1 MNNQEKRKIWFVR
14 HAQSEYNKK
23 HLFTGWHNPDLTE
36 KGIGAARELKNDL
49 SSVDFDYVYSSPL
62 KRAAETASLI
72 VDGRYEINYDDR
84 LKERSYGDWSGLNK
98 SEIKEQVGEELFL
111 SARRGWSTKPP
122 NGESLEDVS
131 SRVSS
136 FLEALPLSGNI
147 LIVSHGNTIRAISVL
162 LGINR
167 KEDISSYEI
176 MTGSFLL
183 VEQ

>member
-1 MNNQEKRKIWFVR
+1 MSNQGKRKIWFVR

-23 HLFTGWHNPDLTE
+23 HLFTGWHNPNLTE
-36 KGIGAARELKNDL
+36 KGVGAARELKSDL
-49 SSVDFDYVYSSPL
+49 SSVDFDHVFSSPL
-62 KRAAETASLI
+62 KRAADTASLI
-72 VDGRYEINYDDR
+72 VEGRYEIKFDDR

-98 SEIKEQVGEELFL
+98 SEIKEKVGEELFL

-136 FLEALPLSGNI
+136 FLETLPLSGNI

-162 LGINR
+162 LGINN

-176 MTGSFLL
+176 KTGSYLL
-183 VEQ
+183 VE

>member
-1 MNNQEKRKIWFVR
+1 MSNQGKRKIWFVR

-23 HLFTGWHNPDLTE
+23 HLFTGWHNPNLTE
-36 KGIGAARELKNDL
+36 KGVGAARELKSDL
-49 SSVDFDYVYSSPL
+49 SSVDFDHVFSSPL
-62 KRAAETASLI
+62 KRAADTASLI
-72 VDGRYEINYDDR
+72 VEGRYEIKFDDR

-98 SEIKEQVGEELFL
+98 SEIKEKVGEELFL

-136 FLEALPLSGNI
+136 FLETLPLSGNI

-162 LGINR
+162 LGINN
-167 KEDISSYEI
+167 KEDISSYELK
-176 MTGSFLL
+176 TGSYLL
-183 VEQ
+183 VE

>member
-1 MNNQEKRKIWFVR
+1 MNNQAKRKMWFVR

-36 KGIGAARELKNDL
+36 KGINVAKELKNDL
-49 SSVDFDYVYSSPL
+49 SSVDFDYVFSSPL

-72 VDGRYEINYDDR
+72 VDGHYEIKYDDR

-98 SEIKEQVGEELFL
+98 SEIKDQVGEELFL

-136 FLEALPLSGNI
+136 FLESLPLSGNI
-147 LIVSHGNTIRAISVL
+147 LVVSHGNTIRAISVL
-162 LGINR
+162 LGINK

-183 VEQ
+183 VE

>member
-1 MNNQEKRKIWFVR
+1 MSNQEKRKIWFVR

-36 KGIGAARELKNDL
+36 KGVGAARELKNDL
-49 SSVDFDYVYSSPL
+49 SSVDFDHVFSSPL
-62 KRAAETASLI
+62 KRAADTASLI
-72 VDGRYEINYDDR
+72 VEGRYEIKYDDR

-98 SEIKEQVGEELFL
+98 TEIKEKVGEELFL

-136 FLEALPLSGNI
+136 FLETLPLSGNI

-167 KEDISSYEI
+167 KEDVSSYEI
-176 MTGSFLL
+176 MTGSYLL
-183 VEQ
+183 VE

>member
-1 MNNQEKRKIWFVR
+1 M
-14 HAQSEYNKK
+14 
-23 HLFTGWHNPDLTE
+23 
-36 KGIGAARELKNDL
+36 
-49 SSVDFDYVYSSPL
+49 SSVDFDYVFSSPL

-72 VDGRYEINYDDR
+72 VDGHYEIKYDDR

-98 SEIKEQVGEELFL
+98 SEIKDQVGEELFL

-131 SRVSS
+131 SRVSN
-136 FLEALPLSGNI
+136 FLETLPLSGN
-147 LIVSHGNTIRAISVL
+147 LLVVSHGNTIRAISVL
-162 LGINR
+162 LGINK

-183 VEQ
+183 VE

>member
-1 MNNQEKRKIWFVR
+1 MNNQGKRKIWFVR

-23 HLFTGWHNPDLTE
+23 HLFTGWHDPDLTA
-36 KGIGAARELKNDL
+36 KGVDAARELKNDL
-49 SSVDFDYVYSSPL
+49 SSVDFDYVFSSPL
-62 KRAAETASLI
+62 KRAAKTASLI
-72 VDGRYEINYDDR
+72 VDGRYEIKYDDR

-131 SRVSS
+131 SRVSN
-136 FLEALPLSGNI
+136 FLETLPLSGN
-147 LIVSHGNTIRAISVL
+147 LLVVSHGNTIRAISVL
-162 LGINR
+162 LGINK

-183 VEQ
+183 VE

>member
-1 MNNQEKRKIWFVR
+1 M
-14 HAQSEYNKK
+14 
-23 HLFTGWHNPDLTE
+23 HNLNTTKSIFLQVGTTPDLTE
-36 KGIGAARELKNDL
+36 KGVNAARELKNDL

-72 VDGRYEINYDDR
+72 VDGRFEIKFDDR

-136 FLEALPLSGNI
+136 FLETLPLSGN
-147 LIVSHGNTIRAISVL
+147 LLVVSHGNTIRAISVL
-162 LGINR
+162 LGINK

-183 VEQ
+183 VE

>member
-1 MNNQEKRKIWFVR
+1 MYKR
-14 HAQSEYNKK
+14 Q
-23 HLFTGWHNPDLTE
+23 
-36 KGIGAARELKNDL
+36 
-49 SSVDFDYVYSSPL
+49 PL

-72 VDGRYEINYDDR
+72 VDSRYEIKYDDR

-131 SRVSS
+131 NRVSS
-136 FLEALPLSGNI
+136 FLEILPLSGN
-147 LIVSHGNTIRAISVL
+147 LLVVSHGNTIRAISVL
-162 LGINR
+162 LGINK

-183 VEQ
+183 VE

>member
-1 MNNQEKRKIWFVR
+1 MSNKAKRKTWFVR

-36 KGIGAARELKNDL
+36 KGVRAARDLRNDL
-49 SSVDFDYVYSSPL
+49 SSVDFDYVFSSPL

-72 VDGRYEINYDDR
+72 VDGRYEIKYDDR

-111 SARRGWSTKPP
+111 SARRGWNTKPP

-131 SRVSS
+131 NRVSS
-136 FLEALPLSGNI
+136 FIETLPLSGNI
-147 LIVSHGNTIRAISVL
+147 LVVSHGNTIRAISVL
-162 LGINR
+162 LGINK

-183 VEQ
+183 VE

>member
-1 MNNQEKRKIWFVR
+1 MNNLGKRKIWFVR

-23 HLFTGWHNPDLTE
+23 HLFTGWHDPDLSE
-36 KGIGAARELKNDL
+36 KGVYAARELKNDL
-49 SSVDFDYVYSSPL
+49 SSVDFDYVFSSPL

-72 VDGRYEINYDDR
+72 VDGRFEIKYDDR

-136 FLEALPLSGNI
+136 FIETLPLSGN
-147 LIVSHGNTIRAISVL
+147 LLVVSHGNTIRAISVL
-162 LGINR
+162 LGINK

-176 MTGSFLL
+176 RTGSFLL
-183 VEQ
+183 VE

>member
-1 MNNQEKRKIWFVR
+1 
-14 HAQSEYNKK
+14 
-23 HLFTGWHNPDLTE
+23 
-36 KGIGAARELKNDL
+36 L
-49 SSVDFDYVYSSPL
+49 SSIDFDYVFSSPL

-72 VDGRYEINYDDR
+72 IDGRYEVKYDDR

-98 SEIKEQVGEELFL
+98 SEIKELVGEELFL

-131 SRVSS
+131 IRVSS
-136 FLEALPLSGNI
+136 FLDSLPLSGNI

-162 LGINR
+162 LGINK

-183 VEQ
+183 VE

>member
-1 MNNQEKRKIWFVR
+1 MTRSLWFVR

-23 HLFTGWHNPDLTE
+23 KLFTGWHDPSLTDH
-36 KGIGAARELKNDL
+36 GVTMAQELKKE
-49 SSVDFDYVYSSPL
+49 VDSETFTHVYSSPL
-62 KRAAETASLI
+62 QRAYQTAKILVDEKRII
-72 VDGRYEINYDDR
+72 VDDR
-84 LKERSYGDWSGLNK
+84 IKERSYGDWSGLNK
-98 SEIKEQVGEELFL
+98 PEVKEQVGEKLFL

-136 FLEALPLSGNI
+136 FLETLPLSGN
-147 LIVSHGNTIRAISVL
+147 LLVVSHGNTIRAISVL
-162 LGINR
+162 LGINK

-183 VEQ
+183 VE

>member
-1 MNNQEKRKIWFVR
+1 MNNQKKRKIWFVR

-23 HLFTGWHNPDLTE
+23 HLFTGWHNPNLTE
-36 KGIGAARELKNDL
+36 KGVRAAKELKSDL
-49 SSVDFDYVYSSPL
+49 SSIDFDYVFSSPL

-72 VDGRYEINYDDR
+72 IDGRFEIKYDDR

-136 FLEALPLSGNI
+136 FLETLPLTGNI

-162 LGINR
+162 LGINT

-176 MTGSFLL
+176 MTGSYLL
-183 VEQ
+183 VE

>member
-1 MNNQEKRKIWFVR
+1 MNNQGKRKIWFVR

-36 KGIGAARELKNDL
+36 KGVNVAKELKNDL
-49 SSVDFDYVYSSPL
+49 SSVDFDYVFSSPL

-72 VDGRYEINYDDR
+72 VDGHYEIKYDDR

-98 SEIKEQVGEELFL
+98 SEIKDQIGEELFL

-131 SRVSS
+131 NRVSS
-136 FLEALPLSGNI
+136 FLESLPTSGNI
-147 LIVSHGNTIRAISVL
+147 LVVSHGNTIRAISVL
-162 LGINR
+162 LGINK

-183 VEQ
+183 VE

>member
-1 MNNQEKRKIWFVR
+1 MNNQGKRKIWFIR

-36 KGIGAARELKNDL
+36 KGVYVAKELKNDL
-49 SSVDFDYVYSSPL
+49 SSVDFDYVFSSPL

-72 VDGRYEINYDDR
+72 VDGHYEIKYDDR

-98 SEIKEQVGEELFL
+98 SEIKDQVGEEFFL

-136 FLEALPLSGNI
+136 FLESLPPSGNI
-147 LIVSHGNTIRAISVL
+147 LVVSHGNTIRAISVL
-162 LGINR
+162 LGINK

-183 VEQ
+183 VE

>member
-1 MNNQEKRKIWFVR
+1 MNNQGKRKIWFVR

-36 KGIGAARELKNDL
+36 KGINVAKELKNDL
-49 SSVDFDYVYSSPL
+49 SSVDFDYVFSSPL

-72 VDGRYEINYDDR
+72 VDGHYEIKYDDR

-98 SEIKEQVGEELFL
+98 SEIKDQVGEELFL

-136 FLEALPLSGNI
+136 FLESLPPSGNI
-147 LIVSHGNTIRAISVL
+147 LVVSHGNTIRAISVL
-162 LGINR
+162 LGINK

-183 VEQ
+183 VE

>member
-1 MNNQEKRKIWFVR
+1 MNNLVKRRIWFVR

-23 HLFTGWHNPDLTE
+23 HLFTGWHNPNLTE

-98 SEIKEQVGEELFL
+98 SEIKEQVGEESFL

-176 MTGSFLL
+176 TTGSFLL

>member
-1 MNNQEKRKIWFVR
+1 MNNQGKRKIWFVR

-23 HLFTGWHNPDLTE
+23 HLFTGWHDPDLTE
-36 KGIGAARELKNDL
+36 KGVYAARALKNDL
-49 SSVDFDYVYSSPL
+49 SSVDFDYVFSSPL

-72 VDGRYEINYDDR
+72 VDGRFEIKYDDR

-136 FLEALPLSGNI
+136 FIETLPVSGN
-147 LIVSHGNTIRAISVL
+147 LLVVSHGNTIRAISVL
-162 LGINR
+162 LGINK

-176 MTGSFLL
+176 RTGCFLL
-183 VEQ
+183 VE